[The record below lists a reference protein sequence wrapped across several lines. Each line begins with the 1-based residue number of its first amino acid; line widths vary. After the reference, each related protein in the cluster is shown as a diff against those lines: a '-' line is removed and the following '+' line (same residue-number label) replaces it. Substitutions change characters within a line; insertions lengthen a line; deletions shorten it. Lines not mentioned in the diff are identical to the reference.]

1 MEYTEAGSLVLDR
14 VIDATAL
21 GAYNRCPRLY
31 DLSMRRHWHVPGAT
45 SAPLTYGTIWHVI
58 MEQHYKSDGDLDTV
72 RLETILAAIP
82 PSDHPDDHRTMERAL
97 LEYEEY
103 LKKYGRPSQIA
114 NERTLGTPPDKLML
128 EIAANVADPALLY
141 PYAGKLDRIFS
152 EGRLIYVEDH
162 KTASR
167 MEKGWGEKYKLS
179 QQMMGYAWLAGKL
192 LGEPVAGVR
201 INLHVI
207 RKNDSEF
214 DRFTVSFSPERLDEW
229 VENTNNTIRDIQHS
243 YATGNFRGVY
253 TDGGCSGKYGMCSF
267 ANVCRVRPGL
277 RQAVLEQDY
286 IVAPWDPLT
295 ASEMPSD

>member
-1 MEYTEAGSLVLDR
+1 MEYTETGNLVLDR

-21 GAYNRCPRLY
+21 GAFNRCPRLY
-31 DLSMRRHWHVPGAT
+31 DLSMRQRWHAPGAT

-58 MEQHYKSDGDLDTV
+58 MHQHYRTDGDLDIV
-72 RLETILAAIP
+72 RLETLTSGIL

-97 LEYEEY
+97 LEYEQY
-103 LKKYGRPSQIA
+103 LKKWGKPSADKSEKTI
-114 NERTLGTPPDKLML
+114 GTPPDRLML

-141 PYAGKLDRIFS
+141 PYAGKIDRIFKKD
-152 EGRLIYVEDH
+152 GLNYVEDH

-167 MEKGWGEKYKLS
+167 MEKDWGKKYELS

-214 DRFTVSFSPERLDEW
+214 DRHIVDFSSARLEEW
-229 VENTNNTIRDIQHS
+229 LENTNNTVRDLQHA
-243 YATGNFRGVY
+243 YGTGNFRGVY
-253 TDGGCSGKYGMCSF
+253 TDGGCSGKYGMCTF
-267 ANVCRVRPGL
+267 ASVCKLRPGL
-277 RQAVLEQDY
+277 RQVELDTHY
-286 IVAPWDPLT
+286 IIAPWDPLA